1 MSRFQWILVSI
12 ILAVGLLVGVVLLSM
27 DSLTPVQSAEE
38 HEEGGNSE
46 EEGHDHTAEG
56 PHEGVLLGESNQPV
70 KLEVV
75 SGEKGKGKLQLSF
88 YAIDDQNR
96 SVDPKQFQLEAS
108 WKRLG
113 EKQPLAFQVQEQAW
127 VAQSL
132 LDEPHSFELEAKLT
146 VSGKAYTYHWE
157 KHENRLELSA
167 EQLGES
173 NIRFAKVG
181 SRTLSETLELP
192 GKIAVDQDRYVHL
205 TPRISG
211 IVTAV
216 YTHLG
221 EAVAKGELMAVIES
235 RELGDLRLDYLQA
248 SQRYD
253 QARKRYEL
261 EQGFFNNTSRLIR
274 GLQRGD
280 NIEKLHQEL
289 LGQVIGTDR
298 QTLMGAYSEFRLANQ
313 TYVREKKLLSQEATS
328 RAEFQKAEQAFIEA
342 RSSYQAAIEEAGRSR
357 RLALLDREQEMQ
369 ALAPAVDISRRK
381 LQSLGLGTTGSSVRY
396 ELRSPINGTVITK
409 HIAAGESL
417 SADADAFVVADLS
430 EVWAEMMIPESQLET
445 VRLGQRVEVISQTGK
460 YRTGGTVSHLG
471 ATVDEASRTAE
482 SHAEVLNPNRI
493 WKPGMFVTVQL
504 QSNPYRVP
512 LAIPQSAVQS
522 IEGENVVFVRD
533 GEALQA
539 VPVEL
544 GRRTQDWVEVR
555 EGLKPGTTYA
565 SSNSFLLK
573 AELEKSSAGHS
584 H

>member
-12 ILAVGLLVGVVLLSM
+12 ILAVGLLTGVVLLSM

-38 HEEGGNSE
+38 HEEGSNE
-46 EEGHDHTAEG
+46 EEGHDHSAEG
-56 PHEGVLLGESNQPV
+56 PHEGVLLGEADQPV
-70 KLEVV
+70 KLEVIA
-75 SGEKGKGKLQLSF
+75 GEKGKGKLQLSF
-88 YAIDDQNR
+88 YAIDAQNKTLE
-96 SVDPKQFQLEAS
+96 PQQIQLQAS

-113 EKQPLAFQVQEQAW
+113 KSHALVFKAQEQAW
-127 VAQSL
+127 IAQAL
-132 LDEPHSFELEAKLT
+132 IDEPHSFELAAKLT
-146 VSGKAYTYHWE
+146 VAGKTYDYHWE
-157 KHENRLELSA
+157 NHENRLELSA
-167 EQLGES
+167 EELGES
-173 NIRFAKVG
+173 NVRFAKTG
-181 SRTLSETLELP
+181 PRTLSETLELP

-261 EQGFFNNTSRLIR
+261 EQGFFNNTARLIR
-274 GLQRGD
+274 ALQRGD
-280 NIEKLHQEL
+280 NIETLHREL

-298 QTLMGAYSEFRLANQ
+298 QTLIGAYSEFRLAHQ
-313 TYVREKKLLSQEATS
+313 TYVREQKLLPQQATS
-328 RAEFQKAEQAFIEA
+328 RAEFQRAEQAFIEA
-342 RSSYQAAIEEAGRSR
+342 RAGYQAAIEEAGRTR

-369 ALAPAVDISRRK
+369 ALAPAVEISRRK
-381 LQSLGLGTTGSSVRY
+381 LQSLGLGTSGSSVRY

-409 HIAAGESL
+409 HIAVGESL
-417 SADADAFVVADLS
+417 SADADAFLIADLS
-430 EVWAEMMIPESQLET
+430 EVWAEMMIPESRLET

-460 YRTGGTVSHLG
+460 YRTGGIVSHLG

-482 SHAEVLNPNRI
+482 SHAEVLNPNRV
-493 WKPGMFVTVQL
+493 WKPGMFVTIQL

-512 LAIPQSAVQS
+512 LAVPQSAVQS
-522 IEGENVVFVRD
+522 LEGENVVFVRD

-555 EGLKPGTTYA
+555 EGLEPGMTYA

-573 AELEKSSAGHS
+573 AEIEKSTASHS